1 MNIDWV
7 DLFFKPSG
15 RIGQKEF
22 WIGVA
27 VLFVINIILT
37 NFVDPHIGMVG
48 QIIHIL
54 MLYPGYCV
62 LSSRFKDMGKPPW
75 LAILPYAILG
85 VGYVLALVGLL
96 GAGAAATAGSDAGAG
111 AGLLG
116 AGLGG
121 LCIVVGGILALVFWI
136 WAGVS
141 KGDPGPNQY
150 GPPPGDPTAKPAA

>member
-22 WIGVA
+22 WIGVGI
-27 VLFVINIILT
+27 LFVINIVINSVLGSRLGMIGPVIGIL
-37 NFVDPHIGMVG
+37 
-48 QIIHIL
+48 L
-54 MLYPGYCV
+54 LWPGYCV

-75 LAILPYAILG
+75 LAILPYALMGI
-85 VGYVLALVGLL
+85 GYVLALVGLL
-96 GAGAAATAGSDAGAG
+96 GAAGGAAAGSNAGAVAGVAGAG
-111 AGLLG
+111 IGVMCLG
-116 AGLGG
+116 IGG
-121 LCIVVGGILALVFWI
+121 LIALIFWI

-150 GPPPGDPTAKPAA
+150 GPPPGDPLAKA

>member
-1 MNIDWV
+1 MKIDWV

-22 WIGVA
+22 WIGVG
-27 VLFVINIILT
+27 VLFAINIVINNVLGNSLGIAGPIIS
-37 NFVDPHIGMVG
+37 IA
-48 QIIHIL
+48 

-75 LAILPYAILG
+75 LAILPYAVLL

-96 GAGAAATAGSDAGAG
+96 GAGAASTAGSDAGAA
-111 AGLLG
+111 AGV
-116 AGLGG
+116 GG
-121 LCIVVGGILALVFWI
+121 LVAGGLILLVGGILSLVFWI

-141 KGDPGPNQY
+141 KGDPGPNAY
-150 GPPPGDPTAKPAA
+150 GPPPGDPTAKA